1 MILEGEWTE
10 PVTGV
15 SRYAFHL
22 FPVSEPCVGQAGVPS
37 VGSFIRTKPVMDGV
51 VELSGKEFDFVVT
64 LAASGRTASCSVAF
78 QPPRYGR
85 VLIVRGS
92 FGTDP
97 PTPDDEE

>member
-1 MILEGEWTE
+1 MA
-10 PVTGV
+10 GV
-15 SRYAFHL
+15 SRYTFHL
-22 FPVSEPCVGQAGVPS
+22 FPVSDPCVSQAGVPS

-51 VELSGKEFDFVVT
+51 VELSDKEFDFVVT
-64 LAASGRTASCSVAF
+64 LAASGRIASCSVAF

-85 VLIVRGS
+85 ALIVRVS